1 MYNKSD
7 LIYVGL
13 SKKALLNNIKELRR
27 LAGSDRLLAG
37 VVKSNAYGHGIKE
50 VAEIISP
57 HVDAFV
63 VHCADDV
70 ARLREYGHKQP
81 IIIVGYVQKSDM
93 EWAISN
99 GAELNCSGIKYAE
112 WAAAA
117 AEKVGKKARLHI
129 KVETGT
135 NRLGA
140 MPNELIP
147 LGRFIAQNPFLELG
161 GIYSHYANIEDTT
174 DHSYA
179 MQQLSTY
186 NRLVGELEKDLGFKI
201 PVHHTACSAAVM
213 LFPETRMDL
222 VRAGIALYGLWPSRE
237 TFLSAHDEKINI
249 SLEPVMSIHTKVAH
263 IKEIPADSY
272 ISYGCTYRT
281 SRPTKLAILPM
292 GYFDGFERHNSNSSY
307 VLIKGKRAPVR
318 GRVAMNLTMVD
329 ITDIAGVEL
338 EDEVVVLGHQG
349 DEQITAEQIAA
360 WCNTINY
367 EVVTRFAPFAPRIIL
382 P

>member
-7 LIYVGL
+7 LVYVGI
-13 SKKALLNNIKELRR
+13 SKKALLNNITELRKLVGPER
-27 LAGSDRLLAG
+27 KLAG
-37 VVKSNAYGHGIKE
+37 VIKSNAYGHGILE
-50 VAEIISP
+50 VASIISP
-57 HVDAFV
+57 YVDAFV

-70 ARLREYGHKQP
+70 ARLREAGHKQP

-93 EWAISN
+93 EWAIEN
-99 GAELNCSGIKYAE
+99 GAELNCSGIEYAT

-117 AEKVGKKARLHI
+117 AAKVGKKAALHI

-140 MPNELIP
+140 MPGELIP
-147 LGRFIAQNPFLELG
+147 LGRFIAENPHLELK

-179 MQQLSTY
+179 MQQLANY
-186 NRLVGELEKDLGFKI
+186 NELVGKLEKELGFKV
-201 PVHHTACSAAVM
+201 PVHHTACSAAIM

-237 TFLSAHDEKINI
+237 TLLSCHDSGVSIR
-249 SLEPVMSIHTKVAH
+249 LEPVMSIHTKVAH

-281 SRPTKLAILPM
+281 SRPTKLAILPI
-292 GYFDGFERHNSNSSY
+292 GYFDGFERHNSGIGY
-307 VLIKGKRAPVR
+307 VLINGRRAPVR

-329 ITDIAGVEL
+329 ITDIPDVKL
-338 EDEVVVLGHQG
+338 EDEVVIMGRQG
-349 DEQITAEQIAA
+349 EESISAEQIAA

-367 EVVTRFAPFAPRIIL
+367 EVVTRFAPFAPKIIVD
-382 P
+382 